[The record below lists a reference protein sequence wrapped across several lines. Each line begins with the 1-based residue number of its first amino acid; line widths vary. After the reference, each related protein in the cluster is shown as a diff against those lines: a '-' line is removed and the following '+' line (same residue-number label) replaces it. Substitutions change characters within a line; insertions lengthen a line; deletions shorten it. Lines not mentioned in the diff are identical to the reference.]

1 MVTWLYLFSGII
13 WQHIVAIL
21 KNETGKSL
29 SEQNFWK
36 KSLTSNSNV
45 IVLGKIS
52 GSASTL
58 ASIYKKKKQ
67 LSNQEKTLQE
77 QWETTTFQN
86 SYFINF
92 DEKKILN
99 SYQV

>member
-1 MVTWLYLFSGII
+1 MVTWLYLFSGIT

-58 ASIYKKKKQ
+58 ASIYKKKQ
-67 LSNQEKTLQE
+67 LSNQEKTLQA
-77 QWETTTFQN
+77 QRETTTFHN
-86 SYFINF
+86 PYLINF
-92 DEKKILN
+92 NEKKIQN